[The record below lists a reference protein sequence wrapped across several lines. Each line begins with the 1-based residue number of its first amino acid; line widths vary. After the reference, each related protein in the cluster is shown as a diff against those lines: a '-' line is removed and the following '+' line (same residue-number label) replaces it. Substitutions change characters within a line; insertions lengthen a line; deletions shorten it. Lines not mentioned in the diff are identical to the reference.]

1 MRIAREP
8 RAIVDERGVTLVEIV
23 AAVAIISIGLVG
35 VAIVVPLSSHSVQEG
50 GQLSTATFLA
60 EQMVERAR
68 AARWG
73 GNPAVDCLG
82 VSTGSSAPT
91 PGEAACHG
99 SRKTQF
105 PDEATGISGH
115 PEYRRLVRV
124 TDCDVAPGCAG
135 VSGAGLR
142 RVTVSVGYTPRV
154 LAGSQSPAPRMVQ
167 LEWLVSRK

>member
-1 MRIAREP
+1 MRIARGP
-8 RAIVDERGVTLVEIV
+8 GAIVDERGVTLVEIV

-35 VAIVVPLSSHSVQEG
+35 LAIVIPVSSYGVQEG

-60 EQMVERAR
+60 EQMIERAR
-68 AARWG
+68 AARWSAD
-73 GNPAVDCLG
+73 PAMDCLG
-82 VSTGSSAPT
+82 LSSGDSAPI

-99 SRKTQF
+99 GRTTQF
-105 PDEATGISGH
+105 PDEAGGIGGL
-115 PEYRRLVRV
+115 PEYQRLVRV

-135 VSGAGLR
+135 VSGAGMR

-154 LAGSQSPAPRMVQ
+154 LAGSQSPAARTVQ